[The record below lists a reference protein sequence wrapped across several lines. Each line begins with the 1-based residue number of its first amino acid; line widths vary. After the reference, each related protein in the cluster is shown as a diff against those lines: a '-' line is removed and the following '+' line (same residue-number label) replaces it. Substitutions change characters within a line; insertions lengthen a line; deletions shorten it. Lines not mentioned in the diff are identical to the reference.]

1 MKKCIKHHQ
10 KRMAFIAKLTT
21 AMKGTGFVE
30 CEFNG
35 EDEVCDLCDR
45 ELTKS
50 DKVYYRRTCYEV
62 EEGEYFCNHCVVAEH
77 ESNLAMGD
85 YYAEIMKKAAA

>member
-1 MKKCIKHHQ
+1 MKKYIKHHQ

-21 AMKGTGFVE
+21 AMKGTGFVV
-30 CEFNG
+30 CEFSG
-35 EDEVCDLCDR
+35 EDEECVLC
-45 ELTKS
+45 EKQLTKS
-50 DKVYYRRTCYEV
+50 DKIYYRRTCYEV

-85 YYAEIMKKAAA
+85 YYANMVEAAA